1 MISYESML
9 NTLLGIFSQDMG
21 IDLGTANTLV
31 FVKGKGVLIR
41 EPSYIA
47 RHKQT
52 GAVLAIGT
60 EAKLMAGKTP
70 QSIEA
75 VRPLQDGVIADYDG
89 AEAML
94 NFYIKQVHE
103 SSSWIAKVPR
113 PRVIIGIPSGVTEV
127 ERRAVSEAAIQAG
140 AREAYLVEEPMAAA
154 IGAGLPIHEPRGQMI
169 IDIGGGTTEIAILSL
184 GGIVLNKSLR
194 IAGDEL
200 TEAIIH
206 FARVKYGLLLGDA
219 TAEEVKIQ
227 IGSAV
232 EINPSAS
239 SGQAKELQTV
249 VRGRDLSNGLPKS
262 MKFTA
267 TEIREAL
274 APTLQQ
280 IVRAV
285 MDVLE
290 ETPPELV
297 SDIIQHGITMAGG
310 GSLIRGI
317 DKMIAESTHMPVWIC
332 DEPMSAVVRGC
343 GKLLSDAKLLKKVKV
358 GARLRY

>member
-1 MISYESML
+1 M
-9 NTLLGIFSQDMG
+9 FSQDMG

-31 FVKGKGVLIR
+31 FVKGKGIMIR
-41 EPSYIA
+41 EPSYVA
-47 RHKQT
+47 RHKRT
-52 GAVLAIGT
+52 GAVLAIGS

-70 QSIEA
+70 QAIEA
-75 VRPLQDGVIADYDG
+75 IRPLRDGVIADYDA

-94 NFYIKQVHE
+94 DYYIKLVHRT
-103 SSSWIAKVPR
+103 SPWIAKIPR
-113 PRVIIGIPSGVTEV
+113 PRVIVGIPSGVTEV
-127 ERRAVSEAAIQAG
+127 ERRAVQEASRAAG

-154 IGAGLPIHEPRGQMI
+154 IGAGLPIDEPRGQMI
-169 IDIGGGTTEIAILSL
+169 IDIGGGTTEIAVLSL

-206 FARVKYGLLLGDA
+206 FARVKYGLLLGE
-219 TAEEVKIQ
+219 TSAEEVKINV
-227 IGSAV
+227 GSAIA
-232 EINPSAS
+232 ES
-239 SGQAKELQTV
+239 SGKDRHELQAV
-249 VRGRDLSNGLPKS
+249 VRGRDIQSGLPKS
-262 MKFTA
+262 MKLSA

-274 APTLQQ
+274 GPTIQQ

-290 ETPPELV
+290 ETPPELL

-317 DKMIAESTHMPVWIC
+317 DKMVAEATKMPVWVTE
-332 DEPMSAVVRGC
+332 DPMTAVARGC
-343 GKLLSDAKLLKKVKV
+343 GKLLSDEKLLKKVKV
-358 GARLRY
+358 GARIRY

>member
-1 MISYESML
+1 ML
-9 NTLLGIFSQDMG
+9 NSLLGMFSQDMG

-31 FVKGKGVLIR
+31 FVKGKGILIR
-41 EPSYIA
+41 EPSYVA
-47 RHKQT
+47 RHKRT

-70 QSIEA
+70 EAIEA
-75 VRPLQDGVIADYDG
+75 IRPLRDGVIADYDG
-89 AEAML
+89 ALSML
-94 NFYIKQVHE
+94 SFYIKQVHE
-103 SSSWIAKVPR
+103 SSPWIAKIPR

-127 ERRAVSEAAIQAG
+127 ERRAVSEAAIEAG

-154 IGAGLPIHEPRGQMI
+154 IGAGLPIDEPRGQMI

-200 TEAIIH
+200 SEAIVH

-227 IGSAV
+227 IGSATD
-232 EINPSAS
+232 ESLTA
-239 SGQAKELQTV
+239 SGQGKELQSV
-249 VRGRDLSNGLPKS
+249 VRGRDLGTGLPKS
-262 MKFTA
+262 MKFSG

-310 GSLIRGI
+310 GSLIKGL
-317 DKMIAESTHMPVWIC
+317 DKMVSESTKMPVWVS

-343 GKLLSDAKLLKKVKV
+343 GKLLSDTKLLKKVKV

>member
-1 MISYESML
+1 
-9 NTLLGIFSQDMG
+9 MG

-31 FVKGKGVLIR
+31 FVKGKGIVIR

-47 RHKQT
+47 RHKRT
-52 GAVLAIGT
+52 GAILAIGT

-70 QSIEA
+70 DAIEA
-75 VRPLQDGVIADYDG
+75 IRPLRDGVIADYDG
-89 AEAML
+89 AESML

-103 SSSWIAKVPR
+103 NSAWIAKIPR
-113 PRVIIGIPSGVTEV
+113 PKVIIGIPSGVTEV

-154 IGAGLPIHEPRGQMI
+154 IGAGLPIDEPRGQMI

-200 TEAIIH
+200 TESIIH
-206 FARVKYGLLLGDA
+206 FARVKYGLLLGDT
-219 TAEEVKIQ
+219 TAEDVKVQ
-227 IGSAV
+227 VGSAI
-232 EINPSAS
+232 ELDDK
-239 SGQAKELQTV
+239 KELQIV
-249 VRGRDLSNGLPKS
+249 VRGRDLGSGLPKS
-262 MKFTA
+262 MKFSS
-267 TEIREAL
+267 TEVREAL
-274 APTLQQ
+274 APTIQQ
-280 IVRAV
+280 IVRSV

-310 GSLIRGI
+310 GSLIRGL
-317 DKMIAESTHMPVWIC
+317 DKMVSESTHMPVWVC

-343 GKLLSDAKLLKKVKV
+343 GKLLTDERLLKKVKV

>member
-1 MISYESML
+1 M
-9 NTLLGIFSQDMG
+9 FSQDMG

-31 FVKGKGVLIR
+31 FVKGKGILIR

-47 RHKQT
+47 RHKRT
-52 GAVLAIGT
+52 GTVLAIGT

-70 QSIEA
+70 DAIEA
-75 VRPLQDGVIADYDG
+75 VRPLRDGVIADYDG
-89 AEAML
+89 AESML
-94 NFYIKQVHE
+94 NYYIKQVHQN
-103 SSSWIAKVPR
+103 SAWIAKLPR

-127 ERRAVSEAAIQAG
+127 ERRAVSEAVIEAG
-140 AREAYLVEEPMAAA
+140 AREAFLVEEPMAAA
-154 IGAGLPIHEPRGQMI
+154 IGAGLPIDEPRGQMI
-169 IDIGGGTTEIAILSL
+169 IDIGGGTTEIAVLSL

-194 IAGDEL
+194 VAGDEL
-200 TEAIIH
+200 TESIIH
-206 FARVKYGLLLGDA
+206 FARVKYGLLLGDSS
-219 TAEEVKIQ
+219 AEEVKIQ

-232 EINPSAS
+232 AIEEN
-239 SGQAKELQTV
+239 KEMQTV
-249 VRGRDLSNGLPKS
+249 VRGRDLGSGLPKS
-262 MKFTA
+262 MKFSS
-267 TEIREAL
+267 TEVREAL

-297 SDIIQHGITMAGG
+297 SDILQHGITMAGG
-310 GSLIRGI
+310 GSLIRGL
-317 DKMIAESTHMPVWIC
+317 DKLVSEATRMPVWVT

-343 GKLLSDAKLLKKVKV
+343 GKLLTDERLLKKVKV

>member
-1 MISYESML
+1 ML
-9 NTLLGIFSQDMG
+9 NALLGMFSQDMG

-31 FVKGKGVLIR
+31 FVKGKGILIR
-41 EPSYIA
+41 EPSYVA
-47 RHKQT
+47 RHKRS
-52 GAVLAIGT
+52 GAVLAIGS

-70 QSIEA
+70 EAIEA
-75 VRPLQDGVIADYDG
+75 IRPLRDGVIADYDG

-94 NFYIKQVHE
+94 SYYIKQVHE
-103 SSSWIAKVPR
+103 SSSWISKVPR
-113 PRVIIGIPSGVTEV
+113 PKVIIGIPSGVTEV
-127 ERRAVSEAAIQAG
+127 ERRAVSEAAVAAG

-154 IGAGLPIHEPRGQMI
+154 IGAGLPIDEPRGQMI

-206 FARVKYGLLLGDA
+206 FSRVKYGLLLGEA

-227 IGSAV
+227 VGSAV
-232 EINPSAS
+232 NIDKT
-239 SGQAKELQTV
+239 KELQIV
-249 VRGRDLSNGLPKS
+249 VRGRDLGNGLPKS
-262 MKFTA
+262 MKFD
-267 TEIREAL
+267 ESEVREAL
-274 APTLQQ
+274 APTLQT

-310 GSLIRGI
+310 GSLIRGF
-317 DKMIAESTHMPVWIC
+317 DKMISESTKMPVWVTE
-332 DEPMSAVVRGC
+332 EPMSAVARGC
-343 GKLLSDAKLLKKVKV
+343 GKLLTDDRLLKKVKV

>member
-1 MISYESML
+1 ML
-9 NTLLGIFSQDMG
+9 NQLLGMFSQDMG

-31 FVKGKGVLIR
+31 FVKGKGIMIR

-47 RHKQT
+47 RHKQS

-70 QSIEA
+70 GSIEA
-75 VRPLQDGVIADYDG
+75 IRPLRDGVIADYDG

-94 NFYIKQVHE
+94 NYYIKQVHE
-103 SSSWIAKVPR
+103 SSRWIAKIPR
-113 PRVIIGIPSGVTEV
+113 PKVIIGIPSGVTEV

-154 IGAGLPIHEPRGQMI
+154 IGAGLPIDEPRGQMI

-184 GGIVLNKSLR
+184 GGMVLNKSLR

-200 TEAIIH
+200 TESIVH
-206 FARVKYGLLLGDA
+206 FARVKYGLLLGDT
-219 TAEEVKIQ
+219 TAEEVKIN

-232 EINPSAS
+232 EAVDK
-239 SGQAKELQTV
+239 KEMQTV

-262 MKFTA
+262 MKFSG

-310 GSLIRGI
+310 GSMIRGL
-317 DKMIAESTHMPVWIC
+317 DKMVAEATRMPVWVT

-343 GKLLSDAKLLKKVKV
+343 GKLLTDERLLKKVKV

>member
-1 MISYESML
+1 MCFAML
-9 NTLLGIFSQDMG
+9 NSLLGLFSQDMG

-31 FVKGKGVLIR
+31 FIKNKGIVIR

-47 RHKQT
+47 RHKRT
-52 GAVLAIGT
+52 GAVLAIGR

-70 QSIEA
+70 DAIEA
-75 VRPLQDGVIADYDG
+75 VRPLRDGVIADFDA

-94 NFYIKQVHE
+94 DYYIKQVHE
-103 SSSWIAKVPR
+103 QSPWIARVPR

-154 IGAGLPIHEPRGQMI
+154 IGAGLPIDEPRGQMI
-169 IDIGGGTTEIAILSL
+169 IDIGGGTAEIAILSL

-200 TEAIIH
+200 TESIIH
-206 FARVKYGLLLGDA
+206 FARVKYGLLLGEA

-232 EINPSAS
+232 APED
-239 SGQAKELQTV
+239 GKELQTV

-262 MKFTA
+262 LKFTA
-267 TEIREAL
+267 TEVREAL
-274 APTLQQ
+274 APTLGQ
-280 IVRAV
+280 IVRSV
-285 MDVLE
+285 TDVLE

-310 GSLIRGI
+310 GSQIRGF
-317 DKMIAESTHMPVWIC
+317 DKMIAEATRMPVWVT
-332 DEPMSAVVRGC
+332 DNPMDAVVRGC
-343 GKLLSDAKLLKKVKV
+343 GKLLADERLLKKVKV